1 MQMQEVRAS
10 DTGLTGKRL
19 PGGGT
24 SLPHFAEAGAEVRPL
39 PAVLGDEEA
48 RQASMDLAHML
59 DPLAAGIVIGGTLGA
74 TALRS
79 GLADCRAAL
88 AALMALGRPRFRGDL
103 VRGALAPLVAQAERE
118 GLLRTT
124 PRPSG
129 DSDIDKAL
137 SVLIQTRSLGAFVSS
152 DDAAREARTARA
164 LRAVRTLALGA
175 ELSPV
180 FGLAGTLVSLSQLPA
195 EGLARGAFMGAI
207 SMAVLTTLYGLL
219 LGNLVLAPLSRSVE
233 RRVEAEEAARRETAD
248 WLIAK
253 LAAACPPVQA
263 GKGPVRRAYLREV
276 P

>member
-1 MQMQEVRAS
+1 ML
-10 DTGLTGKRL
+10 GLWRLGLRQTGKRL
-19 PGGGT
+19 PGGGKLLPPPLKSRS
-24 SLPHFAEAGAEVRPL
+24 SLPF
-39 PAVLGDEEA
+39 LGDEEA
-48 RQASMDLAHML
+48 RQASMDLTHML

-79 GLADCRAAL
+79 GVADCRAAL
-88 AALMALGRPRFRGDL
+88 GALVRPCFRGDL
-103 VRGALAPLVAQAERE
+103 VRGALAPMVTQAERE
-118 GLLRTT
+118 GLLRTS

-129 DSDIDKAL
+129 DADLDAAL
-137 SVLIQTRSLGAFVSS
+137 SALIQTRSLGAFVSS
-152 DDAAREARTARA
+152 DDAAREVRVARA

-219 LGNLVLAPLSRSVE
+219 LGNLMLAPLARAVE
-233 RRVEAEEAARRETAD
+233 RRVEAEEAARREIAD

-253 LAAACPPVQA
+253 LAPACSPVQA
-263 GKGPVRRAYLREV
+263 AGSAARRAYLREV